1 MILTGTTR
9 YYNGALGVSL
19 NSSTDT
25 IIIKVDENLN
35 TKWIVSVDINN
46 STDLAMG
53 QLTDEKNVYWMSIN
67 TNFISWLFTLDYITG
82 EYIKSKWLQHISF
95 NSSFLTI
102 SYFKDINA
110 LKLDEDRLISLLS
123 LTSTDYSRLIFCKH
137 FK

>member
-1 MILTGTTR
+1 MILTGTTK

-53 QLTDEKNVYWMSIN
+53 QLTDEKNVYWMSFN
-67 TNFISWLFTLDYITG
+67 TKFISWLFTLDYTTG
-82 EYIKSKWLQHISF
+82 EYIKSQWLQHISF
-95 NSSFLTI
+95 NSSTI
-102 SYFKDINA
+102 TSSYFKDINV
-110 LKLDEDRLISLLS
+110 LKVGDDKLLALLS
-123 LTSTDYSRLIFCKH
+123 LSSTTESRLIFCKH
-137 FK
+137 FE

>member
-1 MILTGTTR
+1 MILTGTTK

-53 QLTDEKNVYWMSIN
+53 QLTDEKNVYWMSFN
-67 TNFISWLFTLDYITG
+67 TKFISWLFTLDYTTG
-82 EYIKSKWLQHISF
+82 EYIKSQWLQHISF
-95 NSSFLTI
+95 I
-102 SYFKDINA
+102 D
-110 LKLDEDRLISLLS
+110 
-123 LTSTDYSRLIFCKH
+123 
-137 FK
+137 

>member
-53 QLTDEKNVYWMSIN
+53 QLADEKNVYWMSIN
-67 TNFISWLFTLDYITG
+67 TKFISWLFTLDYITG
-82 EYIKSKWLQHISF
+82 EYINSKWLQHISV
-95 NSSFLTI
+95 NSSIITS
-102 SYFKDINA
+102 SYIKDINV
-110 LKLDEDRLISLLS
+110 LKQDGDKLIALLS
-123 LTSTDYSRLIFCKH
+123 LSSTSYGRLMFCKY
-137 FK
+137 FE